1 MYALKH
7 NVHRSRVGSRV
18 RYMYAWRQV
27 CEVLFAVTPPE
38 VLPFELRKQLLLETV
53 HLLLRKVISFYAKK
67 YIKFNSAY
75 LLKLILFEVCGM
87 HFSSGSLDVRTLQ
100 YRTRQLFRLHCFLI
114 YIFSHLKTSDKVN

>member
-7 NVHRSRVGSRV
+7 NVHRSHMGSTV
-18 RYMYAWRQV
+18 RYMDAWRQV

-67 YIKFNSAY
+67 YIKFTIVYILA
-75 LLKLILFEVCGM
+75 KLILFEVC
-87 HFSSGSLDVRTLQ
+87 
-100 YRTRQLFRLHCFLI
+100 
-114 YIFSHLKTSDKVN
+114 